1 MTFGNYTHMNTMMMN
16 IKGKQALWGLLLLP
30 FAFLSFYLF
39 SGKMGTPEKSRTA
52 LQTVRTADGWGYN
65 ISIDKKIIIH
75 QPTIPAID
83 TVMAFPSEEAA
94 KAVGNI
100 VLNKVRN
107 HENFTVTREEITH
120 TLSLF

>member
-1 MTFGNYTHMNTMMMN
+1 MNTMMMN

>member
-1 MTFGNYTHMNTMMMN
+1 MNTMMMN

-52 LQTVRTADGWGYN
+52 LQTVRTSDGWGYN

-100 VLNKVRN
+100 VLNKERN